1 MLKIQVDQ
9 FLTSVSSEQA
19 HNRRKFDKEFTSEE
33 SRSKISCGVDGVA
46 AVEAEAHANGQHG
59 EANEQGHQLSAY
71 LVISMTVMKMM
82 VMMANMDRH
91 YLATHLVII
100 DH

>member
-1 MLKIQVDQ
+1 MMLH
-9 FLTSVSSEQA
+9 LRERLWSVTGHETEDSGAE
-19 HNRRKFDKEFTSEE
+19 
-33 SRSKISCGVDGVA
+33 ISGGVDGVA

-100 DH
+100 DDH